1 MGEKIRAQSG
11 PVKYRLVVREVATHF
26 KQKDVQSMFAS
37 CEANVLS
44 AEPTGCNST
53 WYIGFE
59 TESDSITAMDH
70 LKKNYN
76 LKVHMKK
83 IMSGH
88 YQGPSSRPQPASTP
102 GTQGKAAPGPQKPNS
117 FSRFISLVRSIY
129 PKSGKQ
135 SSSTKL
141 SDLVY
146 HNLNAAQSATIYCKL

>member
-1 MGEKIRAQSG
+1 MDDLGEKIRAQSG

-26 KQKDVQSMFAS
+26 KQKDVMAMFAN

-59 TESDSITAMDH
+59 TESDSIAAMDH

-102 GTQGKAAPGPQKPNS
+102 GTQGKFTSQEMTH
-117 FSRFISLVRSIY
+117 SL
-129 PKSGKQ
+129 
-135 SSSTKL
+135 
-141 SDLVY
+141 
-146 HNLNAAQSATIYCKL
+146 

>member
-1 MGEKIRAQSG
+1 MDDLGEKIRAQSG

-26 KQKDVQSMFAS
+26 KHKDVMSMFAN

-59 TESDSITAMDH
+59 TESDSIAAMDH
-70 LKKNYN
+70 LKKNFN

-102 GTQGKAAPGPQKPNS
+102 GTQGKIK
-117 FSRFISLVRSIY
+117 I
-129 PKSGKQ
+129 PK
-135 SSSTKL
+135 
-141 SDLVY
+141 VE
-146 HNLNAAQSATIYCKL
+146 I